1 MRIMFMGT
9 PDFAAV
15 SLEALIDSGRDVVC
29 VISQPKKP
37 KNRGMKLLE
46 TPVGAVAERCGIKLC
61 QPETLRDEAILPLLY
76 EVKPDLIVV
85 VAYGK
90 LLPEYVLNYPKYG
103 CINIHGSLLPKYR
116 GAAPIQYSIIKG
128 ERETGVTS
136 MYMAKGMD
144 TGDMIIK
151 SAIPIED
158 TDTAETLHDKLAALG
173 AKVLLETVSAIENGT
188 APREKQN
195 DNEATY
201 ASMLTKEMGKIDWKL
216 PARDIFNLV
225 RGLDP
230 WPGAYSYIDGKRF
243 KVSGVSAEAAEGAAG
258 EILDISDSLLIGTG
272 KGSLRIREVGF
283 DNKKRMKVPD
293 FLRGNKDVF
302 QKGKMLDI

>member
-1 MRIMFMGT
+1 
-9 PDFAAV
+9 
-15 SLEALIDSGRDVVC
+15 
-29 VISQPKKP
+29 
-37 KNRGMKLLE
+37 MKLLE

-144 TGDMIIK
+144 TGDMILK